1 MIVDCFTHTWD
12 NGSDLGRCVPP
23 ERRDPSGDGDDREG
37 AGIGRHLAAAE
48 PVDKSI
54 VLGFRSRHL
63 AAHISNERIA
73 AYVAGHPDRLIGFAG
88 IDPSDTQEA
97 LDELDEAQSRFQMP
111 GISIAPA
118 AQDFHPTDSRAML
131 VYAEVDR
138 RKMPVLFHTG
148 VHITSATRLEYAQP
162 VLLDEIGREFPNLR
176 IIIAHMGYPWVHE
189 TIALLAKHPNVY
201 SEISWLLHQP
211 WQAYQALLSA
221 HQYGVMDK
229 LLFGSGF
236 PAAWA
241 SHCIEDLYSLN
252 HMVHGTNLP
261 TIPRDQLRGIV
272 ERDALALLGIRDP
285 ETVQIKASA
294 ADDLDAAIDD

>member
-12 NGSDLGRCVPP
+12 NGDAMGRCVPP
-23 ERRDPSGDGDDREG
+23 SRRISGEHDG
-37 AGIGRHLAAAE
+37 AGVTRHLAAAA
-48 PVDKSI
+48 PVDKSL
-54 VLGFRSRHL
+54 VLGFKSRYL
-63 AAHISNERIA
+63 GSHISNESVA
-73 AYVAGHPDRLIGFAG
+73 SYVAAHRERLVGFAG
-88 IDPSDTQEA
+88 IDPSEPKEA
-97 LDELDEAQSRFQMP
+97 LADIEEAAQRFSMA
-111 GISIAPA
+111 GLAIAPA
-118 AQDFHPTDSRAML
+118 AQNFHPTDSRAMK
-131 VYAEVDR
+131 VYAEAER
-138 RKMPVLFHTG
+138 RKLPILVHTG
-148 VHITSATRLEYAQP
+148 VHITAATRLEYAQP
-162 VLLDEIGREFPNLR
+162 VLLDEVAREFPALR

-189 TIALLAKHPNVY
+189 TIALLAKHPSVY

-241 SHCIEDLYSLN
+241 SHCIEDLYSIN

-272 ERDALALLGIRDP
+272 ERDTLTLLGIP
-285 ETVQIKASA
+285 GGGETRAREPQPANLF
-294 ADDLDAAIDD
+294 DDSLIED